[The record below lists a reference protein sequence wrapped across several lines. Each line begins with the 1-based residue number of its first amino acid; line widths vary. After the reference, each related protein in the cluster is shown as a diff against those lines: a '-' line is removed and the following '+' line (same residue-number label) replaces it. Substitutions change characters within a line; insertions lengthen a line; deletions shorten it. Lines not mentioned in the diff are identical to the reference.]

1 MSTRQ
6 EEAMTVTVVVVEDDH
21 IEAEA
26 IRRGVRRLALGWR
39 VLVYQNGL
47 QALLALR
54 MLGGGGSIGEPYVIL
69 LDLNMPQ
76 MNGIEFLTELR
87 ADPELRDARAFVLT
101 TSDDPNDVAAARRL
115 QVDGYFKKASSGEDY
130 VDALASVQ
138 EAFRSRN

>member
-87 ADPELRDARAFVLT
+87 ADPELRDAR
-101 TSDDPNDVAAARRL
+101 RL